1 MAAPE
6 REVRPT
12 MRTDVQRGVRGG
24 RHIPKRNMEASENAG
39 ISSEGGGSTGLH
51 RVDPDRVAQTLGS
64 DRQAA
69 GYLRLELMLN
79 SVLPRLVGEAGSR
92 ETS

>member
-1 MAAPE
+1 MAIPE
-6 REVRPT
+6 REVRPA
-12 MRTDVQRGVRGG
+12 MRTDVHGGIRGR

-39 ISSEGGGSTGLH
+39 ISPEGSGGTGLH
-51 RVDPDRVAQTLGS
+51 RVDPDRVAQTLGP

-92 ETS
+92 KTS